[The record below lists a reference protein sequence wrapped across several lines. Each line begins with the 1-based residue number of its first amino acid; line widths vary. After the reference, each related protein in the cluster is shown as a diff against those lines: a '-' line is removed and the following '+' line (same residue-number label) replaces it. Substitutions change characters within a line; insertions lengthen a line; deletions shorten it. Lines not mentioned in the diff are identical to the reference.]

1 MVINGRKIVALCFRS
16 PLQCLIS
23 LLQPPSETLQLPN
36 LFVIL
41 SQQIFQLLPNSATCP
56 CHHDKERQS
65 SLTLWNVKEK
75 NDRLTKHI
83 VHICSSGRWY
93 VGKFSRGFWPPVDVL
108 ETKEI
113 HTYKPSPEEI

>member
-23 LLQPPSETLQLPN
+23 LFQPPSETLQLPN

-56 CHHDKERQS
+56 CHHDKEKQSFNAVECEGKKRQ
-65 SLTLWNVKEK
+65 
-75 NDRLTKHI
+75 
-83 VHICSSGRWY
+83 
-93 VGKFSRGFWPPVDVL
+93 VDKAHNPHMQQWEMVCR
-108 ETKEI
+108 
-113 HTYKPSPEEI
+113 